1 MRSVKGIIIGFLL
14 ILLGFAAAQ
23 YSLIAAGVL
32 AAGGLAAVIVS
43 ALPKRAEAQPPQAAP
58 AAPEPA
64 PAELSA
70 PELLP
75 DILTDPPVQPEP
87 PAPPEPEAEAL
98 YKTLADAYTRIDAL
112 ACRGPAWMLERDIRL
127 CRAFCARWADAKPDA
142 QTAALLREK
151 ARFVECDGERL
162 AEQIS
167 RMKEKESRSR
177 VTSYEQELKA
187 AAARVGELERLMQN
201 LYEDKCTGTIPQTV
215 FQTLMRKY
223 ETERAEKAAAIP
235 ELEQKVRAQLEN
247 RQDANRWM
255 EVIRRYTEIT
265 ALDESILFELV
276 DRIEVG
282 EARKVNGQ
290 RICDVKVVYR
300 YVGSVD
306 DALAQERQEAYE
318 KAI

>member
-1 MRSVKGIIIGFLL
+1 MI
-14 ILLGFAAAQ
+14 
-23 YSLIAAGVL
+23 
-32 AAGGLAAVIVS
+32 
-43 ALPKRAEAQPPQAAP
+43 
-58 AAPEPA
+58 
-64 PAELSA
+64 
-70 PELLP
+70 
-75 DILTDPPVQPEP
+75 
-87 PAPPEPEAEAL
+87 
-98 YKTLADAYTRIDAL
+98 
-112 ACRGPAWMLERDIRL
+112 
-127 CRAFCARWADAKPDA
+127 
-142 QTAALLREK
+142 
-151 ARFVECDGERL
+151 
-162 AEQIS
+162 
-167 RMKEKESRSR
+167 
-177 VTSYEQELKA
+177 
-187 AAARVGELERLMQN
+187 ELERLMQN

-223 ETERAEKAAAIP
+223 EAERAEKAAAIP

-255 EVIRRYTEIT
+255 EVIRHYTEIA

-282 EARKVNGQ
+282 EPRKVNGQ

>member
-1 MRSVKGIIIGFLL
+1 MNNTATNSTPCPTVRKQIGKTT
-14 ILLGFAAAQ
+14 
-23 YSLIAAGVL
+23 Y
-32 AAGGLAAVIVS
+32 IVRVHFS
-43 ALPKRAEAQPPQAAP
+43 
-58 AAPEPA
+58 
-64 PAELSA
+64 
-70 PELLP
+70 
-75 DILTDPPVQPEP
+75 
-87 PAPPEPEAEAL
+87 
-98 YKTLADAYTRIDAL
+98 
-112 ACRGPAWMLERDIRL
+112 
-127 CRAFCARWADAKPDA
+127 
-142 QTAALLREK
+142 QTAKETMEDK
-151 ARFVECDGERL
+151 
-162 AEQIS
+162 IK

-177 VTSYEQELKA
+177 VISYEQELKA
-187 AAARVGELERLMQN
+187 AAARMAELERLMQN

-290 RICDVKVVYR
+290 RICDVKVVYHTSN
-300 YVGSVD
+300 GSTYS
-306 DALAQERQEAYE
+306 LNGRSTM
-318 KAI
+318 

>member
-1 MRSVKGIIIGFLL
+1 
-14 ILLGFAAAQ
+14 
-23 YSLIAAGVL
+23 
-32 AAGGLAAVIVS
+32 
-43 ALPKRAEAQPPQAAP
+43 
-58 AAPEPA
+58 
-64 PAELSA
+64 
-70 PELLP
+70 
-75 DILTDPPVQPEP
+75 
-87 PAPPEPEAEAL
+87 
-98 YKTLADAYTRIDAL
+98 
-112 ACRGPAWMLERDIRL
+112 
-127 CRAFCARWADAKPDA
+127 
-142 QTAALLREK
+142 
-151 ARFVECDGERL
+151 
-162 AEQIS
+162 
-167 RMKEKESRSR
+167 MKEKESRSR
-177 VTSYEQELKA
+177 VISYEQELKA
-187 AAARVGELERLMQN
+187 AAARMAELERLMQN

-215 FQTLMRKY
+215 FQTLMQKY
-223 ETERAEKAAAIP
+223 EAERAEKASAIP

-265 ALDESILFELV
+265 VLDESILFELV